1 MTIKDRSA
9 AVLGLIM
16 ILLGT
21 AIVVS
26 ARQIQ
31 SGFSYDAVGPSVFP
45 TIIGFGFI
53 VSAALILVDSVRA
66 DPDEDA
72 PVLDWW
78 PVAFISGAI
87 LLEALFV
94 ASLGWVPMAAMVFV
108 AGAWAMGERRLVL
121 TMVFGIVLAALI
133 LFAFNWGLGLELPL
147 GILAPMFPDNS

>member
-53 VSAALILVDSVRA
+53 VSAALILIDSVRA
-66 DPDEDA
+66 EPDEDA

-147 GILAPMFPDNS
+147 GILSPMFPDNS

>member
-16 ILLGT
+16 ILLGA
-21 AIVVS
+21 AILVS

-45 TIIGFGFI
+45 TIIGCGFI
-53 VSAALILVDSVRA
+53 VSAILILVDSVRV

-87 LLEALFV
+87 LLEAFFV
-94 ASLGWVPMAAMVFV
+94 ATFGWVPMAATVFA
-108 AGAWAMGERRLVL
+108 AGAWAMGERRLLL
-121 TMVFGIVLAALI
+121 TAALGVVLAGLI
-133 LFAFNWGLGLELPL
+133 LLAFNWGLGLELPL
-147 GILAPMFPDNS
+147 GILAPIFPDNS